1 MYEQAHD
8 TLNRL
13 PHNEHSK
20 QRSLDA
26 EEEPADDV
34 IDDAAC
40 WRRWQLGKDVGQRG
54 WTSAAVVA
62 GPDGDLRA
70 QVDVARWT
78 RLSGSASGQLPGQR

>member
-40 WRRWQLGKDVGQRG
+40 WRRW
-54 WTSAAVVA
+54 
-62 GPDGDLRA
+62 
-70 QVDVARWT
+70 
-78 RLSGSASGQLPGQR
+78 